1 MAVSSHVAFRNSF
14 AVAWTDVEYRTTVCC
29 VLLIN
34 GRGSRGQRVLARV
47 HRWTFRQ
54 RPAQAAARTR
64 GPGRPWLHPDASP
77 GDRLACGGWLVGGR
91 FGSRPLCLRLRVC
104 VLRLRFGSRSVVTS
118 LESTFAVRSTPSSA
132 TRYSTL
138 SSTYS
143 LRMAVLGSPSFVKNS
158 HSSSMPLSKGSG
170 DAGHFSWARCWHLR
184 GL

>member
-104 VLRLRFGSRSVVTS
+104 VLRLRFGSRS
-118 LESTFAVRSTPSSA
+118 
-132 TRYSTL
+132 TRGHIA
-138 SSTYS
+138 
-143 LRMAVLGSPSFVKNS
+143 RVDFRRPQHAVLRNQILNLIVHVFFEDGRF
-158 HSSSMPLSKGSG
+158 
-170 DAGHFSWARCWHLR
+170 
-184 GL
+184 GLAFFRQKLPFLVHAFEQR